1 MILVILN
8 PDFIFDVAKPKQ
20 TPGYRRL
27 LQIQAKVRIRSWITR
42 ISIWPGRAGPSAP
55 RKARNFTKSG
65 TLRIWAWKT
74 NGIIL
79 LKTGVIS
86 EDLFSTIVVEETR
99 EIEQPSVAAEFA
111 EKIVPRFEVDLDD
124 FPKKRLG
131 KVESPF
137 SFMAVNNYSH
147 NLSKVKFKICFQ
159 ENLKTSMK

>member
-1 MILVILN
+1 M
-8 PDFIFDVAKPKQ
+8 
-20 TPGYRRL
+20 
-27 LQIQAKVRIRSWITR
+27 
-42 ISIWPGRAGPSAP
+42 
-55 RKARNFTKSG
+55 
-65 TLRIWAWKT
+65 
-74 NGIIL
+74 
-79 LKTGVIS
+79 KTGVIS

-159 ENLKTSMK
+159 ENFKTSMK